1 MPSSKRAL
9 FLLLTLFFLLS
20 AIPLHAGTTPQINV
34 EYGEVIYQINEKSPN
49 QIFIIGISHRDS
61 LTCLNGEKTS
71 RVQAEVYKIGDWLI
85 HQQGLELLLP
95 EGFFAGKTGKAGKES
110 SKTLIKRGAC
120 TEVLDFKALEERLSD
135 NKTYVN
141 AEMLLKEN
149 HPLRLRQVED
159 KALYDTVRN
168 GLLKLV
174 NCGEDDARYS
184 ALKTELDYLQEKR
197 TAAMLQKIPE
207 IVEAEFRQ
215 GNIKSRK
222 AIFTIGTSHLHKII
236 RYINE
241 TRIRIDAPLLAP
253 SGKENYIAELNLLK
267 ENFGVSIIIPKT
279 LAKDQKTL
287 ELNKLDKIVTSSRAH
302 L

>member
-1 MPSSKRAL
+1 VPLTQKI
-9 FLLLTLFFLLS
+9 LLLLLSLFFLFS
-20 AIPLHAGTTPQINV
+20 PIPSRAETDLKIPV
-34 EYGEVIYQINEKSPN
+34 EYGEVLCRFNEESPN

-61 LTCLNGEKTS
+61 LTCLNGENTS

-85 HQQGLELLLP
+85 HHQGLELLLP
-95 EGFFAGKTGKAGKES
+95 EGFFASNTGKAGKENR
-110 SKTLIKRGAC
+110 KIVEKRSDC
-120 TEVLDFKALEERLSD
+120 TELSDLKVLQAKLSD
-135 NKTYVN
+135 NRTYVN

-159 KALYDTVRN
+159 KALYDAVRS

-174 NCGEDDARYS
+174 NCGEEDSRYS

-207 IVEAEFRQ
+207 IVEVEFRQ
-215 GNIKSRK
+215 GNIQSRK

-236 RYINE
+236 QYLNE
-241 TRIRIDAPLLAP
+241 SRIKIDGPLFA
-253 SGKENYIAELNLLK
+253 SNGSKDYIAELILLK
-267 ENFGVSIIIPKT
+267 QNFGVSIIIPKT

-287 ELNKLDKIVTSSRAH
+287 ELNKLDKIVIRPSARP
-302 L
+302 

>member
-1 MPSSKRAL
+1 
-9 FLLLTLFFLLS
+9 LTLFFFLS
-20 AIPLHAGTTPQINV
+20 SIPLHSETTPKINV
-34 EYGEVIYQINEKSPN
+34 ECGEVIYQFNEKSPN

-61 LTCLNGEKTS
+61 LTCLNGENTP

-85 HQQGLELLLP
+85 HHQGLDLLLP
-95 EGFFAGKTGKAGKES
+95 EGFFAGNPGKIGKEKGRALERKS
-110 SKTLIKRGAC
+110 EC
-120 TEVLDFKALEERLSD
+120 TELTDLKVLEGRLSD

-141 AEMLLKEN
+141 AEMLLKES

-159 KALYDTVRN
+159 KGLYDAVRN

-174 NCGEDDARYS
+174 NCGEDARYS

-207 IVEAEFRQ
+207 IIEAEFRQ
-215 GNIKSRK
+215 GNIKTRK

-241 TRIRIDAPLLAP
+241 TRIKIDTPPLLA
-253 SGKENYIAELNLLK
+253 SNGSKDYVADLSLLK
-267 ENFGVSIIIPKT
+267 ENFGISIIIPKT
-279 LAKDQKTL
+279 LAKDQKIL
-287 ELNKLDKIVTSSRAH
+287 ELNKLDKIVTRSPARP
-302 L
+302 

>member
-1 MPSSKRAL
+1 MSLTKKAL
-9 FLLLTLFFLLS
+9 FLLIILFSFLLPVPS
-20 AIPLHAGTTPQINV
+20 QAGTVPQINV

-61 LTCLNGEKTS
+61 LTCLNGENTS

-95 EGFFAGKTGKAGKES
+95 EGFFAGKTGKIGKEN
-110 SKTLIKRGAC
+110 SKTLIKRSEC
-120 TEVLDFKALEERLSD
+120 TERLDPKVLEKRLSD

-159 KALYDTVRN
+159 KGLYDAVRN

-174 NCGEDDARYS
+174 NCGEDDSRYS
-184 ALKTELDYLQEKR
+184 ALKTDLDYLQEKR

-222 AIFTIGTSHLHKII
+222 AIFTIGTSHLHRII

-241 TRIRIDAPLLAP
+241 TRIKIDAPLLA
-253 SGKENYIAELNLLK
+253 STGSKEYIAEVSLLK
-267 ENFGVSIIIPKT
+267 ANFGVTIIIPKT
-279 LAKDQKTL
+279 LASDQKTL
-287 ELNKLDKIVTSSRAH
+287 ELNKLDKIVTCSPARP
-302 L
+302 